1 MATTWKELLSKS
13 ITSVSDLP
21 PHLLPIPPEAEK
33 ASEIF
38 PMMVNPYYLS
48 LISDKNCPIYRQCI
62 PDKDELL
69 ANNGLTDPLAE
80 EEHSPVPGLT
90 HRYPD
95 RIMMTVSNHCAVY
108 CRFCTRKRK
117 VGQSHIVTDDTISEG
132 INYIR
137 SHGEVRDVLLSGGDP
152 LILETEKLK
161 EILGRIRK
169 ISHVDIIRIGT
180 RIPCTL
186 PQRVTDRLCSML
198 RQFHP
203 LFINIH
209 FNHPAELTESA
220 KEACLKLA
228 DAGIPLGSQ
237 TVLLKHV
244 NDNPDTIKDLLR
256 GLIKIRVKPYY
267 IFHADYVQGTGH
279 FRTSISEGLNIMK
292 SLYGHISGL
301 CIPQYTIDLPGGGG
315 KIPLTPGYLSEE
327 TKTEYI
333 FHNFKGEK
341 YPYTKIAGETVKN
354 LLVY

>member
-1 MATTWKELLSKS
+1 MPTAWKKLLLKS

-21 PHLLPIPPEAEK
+21 SSLLPSSPEAKK
-33 ASEIF
+33 ASELF

-48 LISDKNCPIYRQCI
+48 LISDKNCPIYKQCI
-62 PDKDELL
+62 PDKDELFIDD
-69 ANNGLTDPLAE
+69 GLIDPLAE
-80 EEHSPVPGLT
+80 EKHSPVSGLT

-95 RIMMTVSNHCAVY
+95 RVMMLVSNHCAVY
-108 CRFCTRKRK
+108 CRFCNRRRK
-117 VGQSHIVTDDTISEG
+117 VGKSHVVTDDTISEG
-132 INYIR
+132 INYIN
-137 SHGEVRDVLLSGGDP
+137 SHREIRDVLLSGGDP

-161 EILGRIRK
+161 ELIGRIRK

-186 PQRVTDRLCSML
+186 PQRITGRLCSML
-198 RQFHP
+198 KQFHP

-209 FNHPAELTESA
+209 FNHPAELTEEA
-220 KEACLKLA
+220 REACLKLA

-244 NDNPDTIKDLLR
+244 NDNPDTIKNLLI

-267 IFHADYVQGTGH
+267 IFHTDYVQGTSH
-279 FRTSISEGLNIMK
+279 FRTSIGTGIDIMK

-301 CIPQYTIDLPGGGG
+301 CIPRFAIDLPGGGG
-315 KIPLTPGYLSEE
+315 KIPITPGYLNEE

-333 FHNFKGEK
+333 FHNFRGEK
-341 YPYTKIAGETVKN
+341 YAYPKINGETIKD
-354 LLVY
+354 LLDY